1 MPERGSFRSSI
12 PHPKPECRMVSQL
25 PSRCVRFSG
34 ARADIVGVMSFLP
47 LNELPALF
55 PHVVDWISYLEK
67 QAQESGRALTPIE
80 FNLAQNIGVAH
91 PGKVRILSF
100 PRIPLPAHPRV
111 KQLAQQVG
119 LLNADTGGLT
129 AGYGV
134 IVRLDCAK
142 DLRLLAHES
151 VHVAQ
156 YERLGRERFLHEYIQ
171 QIAAHGYLNAP
182 FEQEAEAKAIKACRD
197 ARVHPFLTFP
207 DPLKRRPISAP
218 VCRPRSCD
226 AGAHY
231 RARQ

>member
-1 MPERGSFRSSI
+1 M
-12 PHPKPECRMVSQL
+12 
-25 PSRCVRFSG
+25 
-34 ARADIVGVMSFLP
+34 VGVMVFLP

-134 IVRLDCAK
+134 IVRLDCA
-142 DLRLLAHES
+142 DNLRLLAHEF
-151 VHVAQ
+151 VHAAQ
-156 YERLGRERFLHEYIQ
+156 YEHLGRERFLQEYIQ
-171 QIAAHGYLNAP
+171 QIATYGYLNAP
-182 FEQEAEAKAIKACRD
+182 FELEAEAKAVKACRD
-197 ARVHPFLTFP
+197 AGVHSF
-207 DPLKRRPISAP
+207 
-218 VCRPRSCD
+218 
-226 AGAHY
+226 
-231 RARQ
+231 